1 MVSTLLISA
10 RFSIAVMFV
19 ILKKIENLDGFI
31 INDQRLKRFIIDKNK
46 LKEKDVNQFLIVF
59 FNRFFLNSIKT
70 ATLYYHFARKN
81 SQEVERKKRDLIL
94 AMILCKIII
103 YNFQN
108 LENWKKARNV
118 ESEVFFP
125 FPPLSIF

>member
-59 FNRFFLNSIKT
+59 F
-70 ATLYYHFARKN
+70 
-81 SQEVERKKRDLIL
+81 
-94 AMILCKIII
+94 
-103 YNFQN
+103 
-108 LENWKKARNV
+108 
-118 ESEVFFP
+118 
-125 FPPLSIF
+125 